1 MTEHKLDW
9 SVKTP
14 FIQRRTVVADD
25 QDAFGH
31 VTNVRYIDWAM
42 GIAWSHTNALGLSFA
57 DYERLGVGC
66 VVWRH
71 EFDYLAAARAGDDL
85 AIATWISKNDNR
97 IRLTRAFEMRLVSN
111 GKVLFRGQTTFVAID
126 MKTGKPT
133 RMPREFIEAYQPA
146 Q

>member
-1 MTEHKLDW
+1 MNEYRLDW
-9 SVKTP
+9 PVAKP
-14 FIQRRTVVADD
+14 FIQRRSVVADD

-31 VTNVRYIDWAM
+31 VTNLRYIDWAM
-42 GIAWSHTNALGLSFA
+42 DIAWAHTEALGLSFS

-71 EFDYLAAARAGDDL
+71 EFDYLAAVRAGDELD
-85 AIATWISKNDNR
+85 IATWIAENDNR
-97 IRLTRAFEMRLVSN
+97 VRLTRAFEMRLVSN
-111 GKVLFRGQTTFVAID
+111 GMIVFRGQTTFVAID

-133 RMPREFIEAYQPA
+133 RMPKEFIIGYKPA